1 MSDITAKKK
10 SNKKLIFIIAGIVLA
25 VVILIIVGISII
37 TSKIS
42 GMLPAVEVAHP
53 LQTDISSSV
62 TTSGTITSGDVT
74 SYTTSV
80 TATVSDVTVKP
91 GQAVKAGDPLL
102 TFDTASLEEQYNEAS
117 LNARSSQLT
126 NQSTVEA
133 SNRTSSDLDQAKKNV
148 SSLKAQI
155 ATVQT
160 ELQQLQSSG
169 TDEDPNSDLITE
181 LANKRTR
188 LAAVLDDI
196 QTMIDSTPDNASLTT
211 NQEYI
216 AKCNERDTLN
226 ASITNLEKIISIL
239 PDNST
244 SLSTAITAKNE
255 QLADLQN
262 QLAQQE
268 ALVTSAEAGILT
280 ATQREQLNISNQLSN
295 LQVEAAATSL
305 EEGKA
310 GIVADRDG
318 IVTSVDITKGAS
330 TAPGVALFTIASA
343 DSMKVSIPLTK
354 KDLETVA
361 LGQSATITLLNHEY
375 EGEVTYISKVATT
388 SATGSTNI
396 QAEVTITNPDE
407 NLILGLDAKVVI
419 HTASVEG
426 VLAVPNT
433 AVNVDTTGTFVY
445 ALEDNTVV
453 KKYVTTG
460 VSDVTNCE
468 ILDGIDENTMV
479 VTTVTA
485 DITEGMPAMPLLSD
499 EQ

>member
-1 MSDITAKKK
+1 M
-10 SNKKLIFIIAGIVLA
+10 
-25 VVILIIVGISII
+25 
-37 TSKIS
+37 
-42 GMLPAVEVAHP
+42 
-53 LQTDISSSV
+53 
-62 TTSGTITSGDVT
+62 
-74 SYTTSV
+74 
-80 TATVSDVTVKP
+80 
-91 GQAVKAGDPLL
+91 
-102 TFDTASLEEQYNEAS
+102 
-117 LNARSSQLT
+117 
-126 NQSTVEA
+126 
-133 SNRTSSDLDQAKKNV
+133 
-148 SSLKAQI
+148 
-155 ATVQT
+155 
-160 ELQQLQSSG
+160 
-169 TDEDPNSDLITE
+169 
-181 LANKRTR
+181 
-188 LAAVLDDI
+188 
-196 QTMIDSTPDNASLTT
+196 
-211 NQEYI
+211 
-216 AKCNERDTLN
+216 
-226 ASITNLEKIISIL
+226 
-239 PDNST
+239 
-244 SLSTAITAKNE
+244 
-255 QLADLQN
+255 
-262 QLAQQE
+262 
-268 ALVTSAEAGILT
+268 
-280 ATQREQLNISNQLSN
+280 
-295 LQVEAAATSL
+295 
-305 EEGKA
+305 
-310 GIVADRDG
+310 ADRDG

-354 KDLETVA
+354 KDLENVA

>member
-1 MSDITAKKK
+1 M
-10 SNKKLIFIIAGIVLA
+10 
-25 VVILIIVGISII
+25 
-37 TSKIS
+37 
-42 GMLPAVEVAHP
+42 
-53 LQTDISSSV
+53 
-62 TTSGTITSGDVT
+62 
-74 SYTTSV
+74 
-80 TATVSDVTVKP
+80 
-91 GQAVKAGDPLL
+91 
-102 TFDTASLEEQYNEAS
+102 
-117 LNARSSQLT
+117 NARSSQLT

-268 ALVTSAEAGILT
+268 ALVTSAEAGVLT

-318 IVTSVDITKGAS
+318 IITSVDITKGAS